1 MASFS
6 VQYIFALVD
15 RFTPGARKLGGAAK
29 AMSQSVHSAG
39 KAANAAA
46 SGVSKYGSAAAAA
59 ARQVAAL
66 TQAVARSQTAMGRH
80 MRSIGHR
87 GQNLGMLG
95 GFGMMTGG
103 FFTGR
108 KILQQA
114 REASKAENKFRS
126 LVDSVTDD
134 EMKSLKDAIQKQMR
148 ITGESF
154 SELMDAAGDA
164 AQIVGSAGLAKHVT
178 MAASSLAKIDTA
190 SKDTKFFAENIA
202 AIVGPGG
209 TMEEV
214 QRVADMLAMQQKLG
228 AATAGGTIEAYKN
241 VVADK
246 DIRKFDPV
254 AMITAIG
261 MIKNKA
267 PALQDSQIGNMAAYG
282 LRVLSSPIPSF
293 VKKLK
298 EHGLSTKSFETD
310 GKFDIVKAQRLFAEM
325 TKTQK
330 GLDKLKDIFSGKN
343 HLAGKFWQMMASLD
357 PAEFEKYQNA
367 LLASSGSLMAAVR
380 ERMKGLDGALTR
392 LEGAGFSAA
401 LAIGEWLTPAL
412 LTLATY
418 AESAVD
424 AIRPMLTN
432 FATNY
437 PVLSEWAGMAAIAAA
452 GLSMM
457 AIPLAAIAFSLRML
471 GVGAGLRM
479 LTGLISG
486 IAVGS
491 FAGAKSVA
499 HLLGTVGRVAGP
511 AAAAALAMKG
521 IARVAGKVLK
531 WYVVFEGIQFFWDNW
546 EKIKAVAKDPIKF
559 AFEFPDAPDWLK
571 NAMAWYADQ
580 KARAEEM
587 ANAKSFSEAYDI
599 AYGDRSP
606 VIGAYDNI
614 VNMKAYKEAQR
625 VSDEARK
632 AVRGKPHQQF
642 PTVTVPDRGW
652 LDRLTGTD
660 GYNWDNPTVHPGLS
674 AASIPQS
681 MAPVEVRSH
690 TSFDPATI
698 KVNVTGT
705 VNGPVTGSGSGTVNA
720 KPARGVSAEDAGQP
734 GGWLGM
740 P

>member
-6 VQYIFALVD
+6 VQYIFNLVD

-29 AMSQSVHSAG
+29 AMSQSVHAAG

-46 SGVSKYGSAAAAA
+46 SGVGRYGSAAAAA
-59 ARQVAAL
+59 ARQVTAL
-66 TQAVARSQTAMGRH
+66 TQAIARSQAAMGRH

-95 GFGMMTGG
+95 GLGMMTGG

-126 LVDSVTDD
+126 LVDSVTDE
-134 EMKSLKDAIQKQMR
+134 EMKSLKDGIQKQMR

-154 SELMDAAGDA
+154 AELMDAAGDA
-164 AQIVGSAGLAKHVT
+164 AQIVGSAGLAKHVM

-202 AIVGPGG
+202 AVVGPGG

-214 QRVADMLAMQQKLG
+214 ARISDMLAKQQKLG

-246 DIRKFDPV
+246 DLRGFDPV
-254 AMITAIG
+254 AMMTAIG

-267 PALQDSQIGNMAAYG
+267 PALQDSQIGNMAKYG
-282 LRVLSSPIPSF
+282 LRVLNSPTSEMQ
-293 VKKLK
+293 KKLAK
-298 EHGLSTKSFETD
+298 YGLTAKSFETD
-310 GKFDIVKAQRLFAEM
+310 GKFDIAKTQKMFAEM
-325 TKTQK
+325 TKTAK
-330 GLDKLKDIFSGKN
+330 GMDQLKDIFAGRN
-343 HLAGKFWQMMASLD
+343 VLAGQFWQMLASMD
-357 PAEFEKYQNA
+357 PNEFEKYQNA
-367 LLASSGSLMAAVR
+367 LLSSSGSVMAAVR

-412 LTLATY
+412 TTLAAY
-418 AESAVD
+418 AESAAD
-424 AIRPMLTN
+424 AIGPMLAN

-521 IARVAGKVLK
+521 VARVAGKVLK

-559 AFEFPDAPDWLK
+559 AFEFPDAPEWLK
-571 NAMAWYADQ
+571 NFFSGVATE
-580 KARAEEM
+580 KAKQQARWAEEAFAKDTRNNDWM
-587 ANAKSFSEAYDI
+587 AYSNVVNMEAY
-599 AYGDRSP
+599 R
-606 VIGAYDNI
+606 
-614 VNMKAYKEAQR
+614 KAKAA
-625 VSDEARK
+625 SDEARRTYTPFQQMQS
-632 AVRGKPHQQF
+632 AV
-642 PTVTVPDRGW
+642 TPDVGW
-652 LDRLTGTD
+652 FGRLTGTD
-660 GYNWDNPTVHPGLS
+660 GYDWSNPTIHPGMNAGAN
-674 AASIPQS
+674 AAAIPQS
-681 MAPVEVRSH
+681 MAVSVTST
-690 TSFDPATI
+690 TSFEPATI
-698 KVNVTGT
+698 NVNVTGT
-705 VNGPVTGSGSGTVNA
+705 VNGPVTGSGSGTVTA
-720 KPARGVSAEDAGQP
+720 KPARGVSASDAGSAP
-734 GGWLGM
+734 GVEYG